1 MKKREKTTVTLIL
14 SADEF
19 KALQELADE
28 SGISKSE
35 FLRLIIQGI
44 WLGKTVTDGK
54 KGKITIGGYGYTF
67 DPKEMESLF
76 QDMGEKLCKAV
87 DVKPVIGNEQIR
99 YKRIKT
105 PKKVA

>member
-1 MKKREKTTVTLIL
+1 MKERKRTSVCLIL
-14 SADEF
+14 SPDEF
-19 KALQELADE
+19 EALQSLADE

-54 KGKITIGGYGYTF
+54 KGKITIGGYGFTF

-87 DVKPVIGNEQIR
+87 DVKPVIGNKSVR
-99 YKRIKT
+99 YKRIKNT
-105 PKKVA
+105 EKAV